1 MALGAARFERRIRF
15 LHALAEEVRTV
26 AKAMGDAEARRGMY
40 LTALAYERMAEHL
53 EHAAE
58 HLSLPITLSPRLSP

>member
-15 LHALAEEVRTV
+15 LHDLAEKSAPSR
-26 AKAMGDAEARRGMY
+26 KLWAMAEARRGMF
-40 LTALAYERMAEHL
+40 LTARAYERMAEDL